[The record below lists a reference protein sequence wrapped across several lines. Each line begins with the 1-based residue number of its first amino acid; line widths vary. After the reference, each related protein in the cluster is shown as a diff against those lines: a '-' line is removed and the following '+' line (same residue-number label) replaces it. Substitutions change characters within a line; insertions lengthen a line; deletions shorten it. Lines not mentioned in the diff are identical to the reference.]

1 MEAKFFN
8 EFEPI
13 QVSVVSEVEYND
25 IVEGFI
31 Y

>member
-8 EFEPI
+8 EYEPI
-13 QVSVVSEVEYND
+13 QVAVVNVVEYDD
-25 IVEGFI
+25 ILQGFI

>member
-13 QVSVVSEVEYND
+13 TISVVNAVEYDD
-25 IVEGFI
+25 IASGFR